1 MTYIEFFDKTASEN
15 IAACL
20 THAPER
26 VIFIGDSTKSMKR
39 HMENYARVFKG
50 RGLDVEI
57 LYRSVSKSNLENA
70 VKLLQQIVDTYEDC
84 VFDITGGEEILNVA
98 LGMVFAEN
106 PNKNIRITRYNL
118 HNNTAYDCDS
128 NGKTEYKDQPRLSV
142 DEDVLIYGGEVAY
155 GDVSE
160 EKTYK
165 WQITSELEA
174 DIARMWEISKHGTK
188 AWNNQL
194 TVFAAAEEVGKISED
209 GLVTVASID
218 DINRRLGES
227 GRGYMCDDYVVGK
240 LRRYGLLMGFD
251 DDDGVLSVAYKDPQV
266 KRCLVKAGQV
276 LEMRVYLAAM
286 KLRDEDGAP
295 VYHDVVNGVFI
306 DWDGK
311 LLGEEGRIGVC
322 DTENE
327 VDVMMMHGM
336 VPVFV
341 SCKNGFVESDE
352 LYKLNIV
359 AERFGGKYARKVL
372 VASAISVEND
382 HRESLKQRM
391 ADMNIRL
398 IGKEDIMNDERLK
411 NKLKNLWK

>member
-165 WQITSELEA
+165 WQITPELEA
-174 DIARMWEISKHGTK
+174 DIARMWEICKHGTK

-251 DDDGVLSVAYKDPQV
+251 DDDGVLSVAYKDPRV

>member
-98 LGMVFAEN
+98 LCMVFAEN

-155 GDVSE
+155 GDVSD

-165 WQITSELEA
+165 WLITSELEA
-174 DIARMWEISKHGTK
+174 DIARMWEICKHGAK

-194 TVFAAAEEVGKISED
+194 TVFAAADEVGKISDD

-218 DINRRLGES
+218 DINRQLGES
-227 GRGYMCDDYVVGK
+227 GRGYMRDDYVVGK

-266 KRCLVKAGQV
+266 KRCLVKAGQA
-276 LEMRVYLAAM
+276 LE
-286 KLRDEDGAP
+286 
-295 VYHDVVNGVFI
+295 I
-306 DWDGK
+306 
-311 LLGEEGRIGVC
+311 
-322 DTENE
+322 
-327 VDVMMMHGM
+327 
-336 VPVFV
+336 
-341 SCKNGFVESDE
+341 NGFISS
-352 LYKLNIV
+352 V
-359 AERFGGKYARKVL
+359 AARIRWR
-372 VASAISVEND
+372 VASLTSSAAALTSKT
-382 HRESLKQRM
+382 RS
-391 ADMNIRL
+391 
-398 IGKEDIMNDERLK
+398 
-411 NKLKNLWK
+411 

>member
-98 LGMVFAEN
+98 LCMVFAEN

-155 GDVSE
+155 GDVSD

-165 WQITSELEA
+165 WLITSELEA
-174 DIARMWEISKHGTK
+174 DIARMWEICKHGAK

-194 TVFAAAEEVGKISED
+194 TVFAAADEVGKISDD

-218 DINRRLGES
+218 DINRQLGES
-227 GRGYMCDDYVVGK
+227 GRGYMRDDYVVGK

-266 KRCLVKAGQV
+266 KRCLVKAGQA

-398 IGKEDIMNDERLK
+398 IGKEDIMDDERLK
-411 NKLKNLWK
+411 NKLKTLWK